1 MMSSADKKW
10 LERSTRAVHVLAL
23 YMAGEVQ
30 LTPAQFDAFIDTVI
44 AFLEEA
50 NNHKFRLR
58 E

>member
-1 MMSSADKKW
+1 MKTSADARW
-10 LERSTRAVHVLAL
+10 IARVNTAAHALGL
-23 YMAGEVQ
+23 YMAGEIQ
-30 LTPAQFDAFIDTVI
+30 LTPAQFDAFVDVLV